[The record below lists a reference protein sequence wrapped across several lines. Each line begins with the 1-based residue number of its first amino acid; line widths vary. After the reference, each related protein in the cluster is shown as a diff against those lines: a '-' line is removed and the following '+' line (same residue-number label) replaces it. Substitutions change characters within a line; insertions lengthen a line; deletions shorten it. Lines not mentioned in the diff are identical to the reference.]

1 MSGVGLENI
10 GEMRRFDR
18 LSVGPDYEVRL
29 EFQGRELADA
39 VLQNISACGCGVKI
53 PRSEAAGLETGLHLN
68 RVNLQHPCLPSVPL
82 EATIVRLL
90 GRANS
95 AREGYVL
102 LGLDFVYV
110 PRTVEQLILRHI
122 EKQLHLGDA

>member
-1 MSGVGLENI
+1 M

-18 LSVGPDYEVRL
+18 LSVGPDYAVRL
-29 EFQGRELADA
+29 EFQGRELANA

-53 PRSEAAGLETGLHLN
+53 PRSEAAGLETGLRLN
-68 RVNLQHPCLPSVPL
+68 RVNLQHPCLPCAPL

-95 AREGYVL
+95 EREGYVL

-110 PRTVEQLILRHI
+110 PHTVERLLLRHI
-122 EKQLHLGDA
+122 DAQLHLGDA